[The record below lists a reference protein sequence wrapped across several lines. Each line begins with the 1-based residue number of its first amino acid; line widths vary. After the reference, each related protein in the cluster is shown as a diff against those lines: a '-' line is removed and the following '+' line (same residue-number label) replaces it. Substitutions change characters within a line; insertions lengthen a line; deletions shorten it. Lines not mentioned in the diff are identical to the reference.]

1 MMSHDNIKD
10 HVKVYWNVFYALLLL
25 TVLTVG
31 VSYFEFGGITWLAVG
46 VGLLIAGVKGYLVAS
61 QFMHLND
68 NNPTI
73 NWTLILTVIFLV
85 LLFAIPKLWEN
96 DLVTVDA
103 PLFDEL
109 GQEHHSNDGEHH

>member
-1 MMSHDNIKD
+1 M
-10 HVKVYWNVFYALLLL
+10 L
-25 TVLTVG
+25 TVLTVA

-61 QFMHLND
+61 EFMHLND

-73 NWTLILTVIFLV
+73 NWTLILTVIFLL

-96 DLVTVDA
+96 DLVTSDTTV
-103 PLFDEL
+103 LFDEL
-109 GQEHHSNDGEHH
+109 GQDKVENGDHH

>member
-1 MMSHDNIKD
+1 MSHDNIKD
-10 HVKVYWNVFYALLLL
+10 HVKVYWNVFYALLVL
-25 TVLTVG
+25 TVLTVA

-61 QFMHLND
+61 EFMHLND

-73 NWTLILTVIFLV
+73 NWTLILTVIFLL

-96 DLVTVDA
+96 DLVTSDTTV
-103 PLFDEL
+103 LFDEL
-109 GQEHHSNDGEHH
+109 GQDKVKYGDHH

>member
-1 MMSHDNIKD
+1 M
-10 HVKVYWNVFYALLLL
+10 L
-25 TVLTVG
+25 TVLTVA

-61 QFMHLND
+61 EFMHLND

-73 NWTLILTVIFLV
+73 NWTLILTVIFLL

-96 DLVTVDA
+96 DLVTSDTTV
-103 PLFDEL
+103 LFDEL
-109 GQEHHSNDGEHH
+109 GQDKVEYGDHH